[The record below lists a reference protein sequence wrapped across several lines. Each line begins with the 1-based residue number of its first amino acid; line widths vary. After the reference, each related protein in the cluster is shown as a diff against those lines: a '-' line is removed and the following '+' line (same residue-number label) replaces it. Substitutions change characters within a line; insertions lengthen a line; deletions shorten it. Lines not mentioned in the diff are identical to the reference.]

1 MTTESFLQLVCLV
14 ASVVSTRPY
23 MSPHLSETIQRP
35 KLPPLKLEDIEW
47 DDNNP
52 TWQPHPT
59 MFSGIRSQTLPSTQS
74 SGISIDSKA
83 KKKKLQYVYHF
94 NCLKAKH
101 VIDAIYTDQRR
112 FLLPMMPICHTSL
125 AYASICCIFVCVH
138 LGYISLPNVIAL
150 GKTSLSMR
158 ICGSLG

>member
-1 MTTESFLQLVCLV
+1 V
-14 ASVVSTRPY
+14 ASVISTHPY
-23 MSPHLSETIQRP
+23 MSPHLSETIQHP

-47 DDNNP
+47 DDDNP
-52 TWQPHPT
+52 AWQPHPT
-59 MFSGIRSQTLPSTQS
+59 TFSGIRSQILPSTQS
-74 SGISIDSKA
+74 SSISIDSKA
-83 KKKKLQYVYHF
+83 KKKKPQYIYHF

-112 FLLPMMPICHTSL
+112 FLLLMMPICHTSL
-125 AYASICCIFVCVH
+125 AYASICCIFFCVH

-158 ICGSLG
+158 IRGSLG